1 MKRDFSKC
9 FFGLAFAVWLASVGD
24 ASGQRL
30 RPVGSAVP
38 FLNVTP
44 DARAAG
50 MGDVGVATSADANA
64 TYWNPAKLVF
74 AEKKFGASMSYT
86 PWFKALNIND
96 MWFGYL
102 SGYYQINKNQA
113 FGMGLQYSNLGDI
126 NFTDESGLGYLD
138 FRPRE
143 FALAPSFA
151 QKFSDNLSGSVTVR
165 LIYSN
170 LASGAP
176 INSGT
181 DQARAGVTVAGD
193 IALYYKKDLNIGGR
207 DMNLALGAN
216 ISNIGPKISYSTAS
230 QREFI
235 ASNLRLG
242 SALTYNIDPYNKL
255 TFAADVNKLMV
266 PTPKDNST
274 RPNQPL
280 ISGIFGSFADAP
292 GGFSEEIKEFVW
304 SAGMEYWYNNIFA
317 ARGGYFRESREKGF
331 RQYFTLGLGFRFSS
345 LGLDAA
351 YMIPTQTQS
360 PLAETLRFTLHFDFG
375 KTDADDNSGSKSP
388 AQNSQN
394 LK

>member
-1 MKRDFSKC
+1 MKQNYSKHIV
-9 FFGLAFAVWLASVGD
+9 GVAIAAWLVGMGA

-30 RPVGSAVP
+30 RPVTSAVP
-38 FLNVTP
+38 FLNITP

-64 TYWNPAKLVF
+64 TFWNPAKLVF
-74 AEKKFGASMSYT
+74 AEKKFGASLSYT

-113 FGMGLQYSNLGDI
+113 IGMGLQYSNLGDI
-126 NFTDESGLGYLD
+126 NFTDESGNDIRD

-151 QKFSDNLSGSVTVR
+151 QKFSDHLSGSVTLR

-170 LASGAP
+170 LSGNIDLAGG
-176 INSGT
+176 SGG
-181 DQARAGVTVAGD
+181 QSRPGVTVAGD
-193 IALYYKKDLNIGGR
+193 VALYYKTDLNLGGR
-207 DMNLALGAN
+207 DFNWALGAN
-216 ISNIGPKISYSTAS
+216 ISNLGPKISYSTNS

-242 SALTYNIDPYNKL
+242 SALTYNIDPYNKV

-266 PTPKDNST
+266 PTPRANNLPP
-274 RPNQPL
+274 PNKPL

-292 GGFSEEIKEFVW
+292 DGFSEEMKEFVW
-304 SAGMEYWYNNIFA
+304 SAGLEYWYNNVFA
-317 ARGGYFRESREKGF
+317 MRGGYFRESREKGF
-331 RQYFTLGLGFRFSS
+331 RQYFTVGAGFRFSS

-375 KTDADDNSGSKSP
+375 ESDADDNDDRKKPARSP
-388 AQNSQN
+388 Q
-394 LK
+394 